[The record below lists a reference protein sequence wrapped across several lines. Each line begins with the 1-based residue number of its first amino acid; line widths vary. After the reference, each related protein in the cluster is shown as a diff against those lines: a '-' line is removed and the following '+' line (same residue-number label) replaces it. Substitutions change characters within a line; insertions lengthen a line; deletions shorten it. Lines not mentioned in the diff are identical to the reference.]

1 MPNAEPELLR
11 QSLTRLFAR
20 PATARIAAQ
29 FLARRDEMADTAAQ
43 IIVLEIP
50 DYSLLLDE
58 AGLRETWEHGRN
70 HARLIAQ
77 LLTGPSEP
85 DLGFV
90 HSLGA
95 LRAEQRFPLRH
106 VLHTY
111 RIGHR
116 VTWALLQA
124 CIEKV
129 DIGIEERYA
138 VASEL
143 FEFTLGYTNMIS
155 VAASTA
161 YVDRQ
166 RKLGNVTGQRTRQ
179 FFEALLS
186 GQPLDPDVL
195 TFARASGLESSP
207 LHILIARKQDNTP
220 TTGIEAHLAD
230 ALGGAGNKPLCV
242 TLDDMAVSLLPSDML
257 ESLLHKDSKSRA
269 RLTALLAAEQMLA
282 GVSGPITLASQGL
295 AAFREAVFA
304 SELATQRQ
312 RIVHI
317 ESIALIDIAMTR
329 PDLDLQRLLPD
340 WLDSWQQM
348 SDVSREDL
356 ELTLKTFANS
366 DMHVKATAD
375 ALGLHP
381 NTIGFRLKKIRDL
394 TALEP
399 RHYHDLTQIRTVLKI
414 ASQHDH

>member
-1 MPNAEPELLR
+1 MPSAEPELLR
-11 QSLTRLFAR
+11 QCQKRLLAR
-20 PATARIAAQ
+20 SATARIAAQ
-29 FLARRDEMADTAAQ
+29 FLARCDEMADTAAQ

-58 AGLRETWEHGRN
+58 KGLRETWEHGRR

-77 LLTGPSEP
+77 LLATSTPA

-90 HSLGA
+90 QSLGA

-116 VTWALLQA
+116 VTWALLQD
-124 CIEKV
+124 CIEKT
-129 DIGIEERYA
+129 DAGIEERYA
-138 VASEL
+138 IAAEL

-155 VAASTA
+155 VAAAAA
-161 YVDRQ
+161 YVERQ
-166 RKLGNVTGQRTRQ
+166 RQLGNVTGQRTRQ
-179 FFEALLS
+179 FFDALLS

-207 LHILIARKQDNTP
+207 LHILIARKQDNAP
-220 TTGIEAHLAD
+220 TTGVEAHLAE
-230 ALGGAGNKPLCV
+230 ALSMSGNRPLCV
-242 TLDDMAVSLLPSDML
+242 TLDDMAVSLLPSDVL
-257 ESLLHKDSKSRA
+257 ESLFHKNSESRS
-269 RLTALLAAEQMLA
+269 RLTALLAAEHMVA
-282 GVSGPITLASQGL
+282 GVSGPITLAAQGL

-304 SELATQRQ
+304 SELATQHNRVVN
-312 RIVHI
+312 IG
-317 ESIALIDIAMTR
+317 SIALIDVAMTR
-329 PDLDLQRLLPD
+329 PDLDLHRLLPD
-340 WLDSWQQM
+340 WLDRWQQM
-348 SDVSREDL
+348 PDGSREDL
-356 ELTLKTFANS
+356 ELTLSTFANA

-414 ASQHDH
+414 ANQ